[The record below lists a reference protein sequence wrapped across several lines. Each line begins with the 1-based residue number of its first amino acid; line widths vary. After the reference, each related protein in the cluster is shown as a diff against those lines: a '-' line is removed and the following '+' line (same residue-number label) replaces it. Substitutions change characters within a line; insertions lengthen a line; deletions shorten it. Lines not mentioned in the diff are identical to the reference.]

1 MAARALSPPLIGAL
15 AAFAGLL
22 ALGLL
27 PFGDAAVR
35 WAGRHPDAAAL
46 ADSGWRVGVL
56 RYECLRAVLLAAG
69 AGLAYAAGIAPLA
82 ALALAPVPSIA
93 VRVRAGSARDRAR
106 SSTTGILQT
115 THAMLRSGIALPE
128 ALRRAA
134 SGCGDCLARR
144 PFEDAIE
151 RFDLGDPLDAAIRAA
166 VDASP
171 DRRLVATFQ
180 TLALGV
186 SERLPIE
193 RAASLLEAMAER
205 AVHDD
210 HLDAEVRARS
220 AGVRLQSYLLAA
232 IVPALAL
239 YLVATMPG
247 LGATLATTLGRIV
260 LLPSAALLEVAGIV
274 VGRRIVRG
282 ASR

>member
-1 MAARALSPPLIGAL
+1 MLP
-15 AAFAGLL
+15 FAG
-22 ALGLL
+22 
-27 PFGDAAVR
+27 AAVR

-46 ADSGWRVGVL
+46 ADSGWRFGIA
-56 RYECLRAVLLAAG
+56 RHECVRALLVVAA
-69 AGLAYAAGIAPLA
+69 AGLAQLAGITPLVA
-82 ALALAPVPSIA
+82 VALAPVPSLA
-93 VRVRAGSARDRAR
+93 VRVRAQSARDRAR

-115 THAMLRSGIALPE
+115 THAMLRSGVALPE

-134 SGCGDCLARR
+134 SGSGDALARR
-144 PFEDAIE
+144 PFEQAIE
-151 RFDLGDPLDAAIRAA
+151 RFDLGDPLDVAIRAA
-166 VDASP
+166 VATSP
-171 DRRLVATFQ
+171 ERRLVATFH

-210 HLDAEVRARS
+210 RLDAEVRARS

-232 IVPALAL
+232 VVPALAI

-247 LGATLATTLGRIV
+247 LGATLTTTLGRTV
-260 LLPSAALLEVAGIV
+260 LIPAAALLEVAGIV